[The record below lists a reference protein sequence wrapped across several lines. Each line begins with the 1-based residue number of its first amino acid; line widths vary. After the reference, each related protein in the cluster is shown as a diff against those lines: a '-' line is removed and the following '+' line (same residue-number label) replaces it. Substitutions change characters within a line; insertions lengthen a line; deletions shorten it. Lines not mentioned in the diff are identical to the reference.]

1 MSKALAASSLQNIF
15 FPAYKGHTFHRINLE
30 YVVPLQALGRQRV
43 YGLLDA
49 GFRSNLRKLA
59 GAEDA
64 LQSLRPQLE
73 TQVSLVSMQGLRLL
87 SGREDLRKQLLTTSQ
102 GSFSLYRAGVEVDF
116 ASQKLSES
124 LLTQGDSAQQRVL
137 LAEHMLKDAL
147 RVNERNYR
155 AHFELGWIYL
165 FLFGRLHDAISR
177 LGQAAVYAQPHDPAF
192 ALFAQ
197 RHLADAC
204 YGAGDYGAA
213 IDISLGVVNQSK
225 QDDLESLYECSR
237 YMSATGAN
245 REAAQRLSYVVAR
258 SPVYYLQA
266 QVEPDFA
273 SNAEVS
279 GMLRDMRAVRVKR
292 IQSYVHTHWKQNPM
306 ACLPLPDRID
316 SGDLFKQVVHQH
328 VRVLSHLPYV
338 TLSNRERQIGDL
350 ILNASQQR
358 IMREVKQRSRHYE
371 RVAEQK
377 RSRWGWVNQV
387 GGALIHT
394 SAVLLLAILMFYLFR
409 IALGALGMGG
419 VLGSDAVISRILGGM
434 LLLGAVGITLFQFVP
449 FGVKKLLR
457 KQLELDNTLNLLRSP

>member
-1 MSKALAASSLQNIF
+1 MSKALAASQLQNIF
-15 FPAYKGHTFHRINLE
+15 FPAYKRHTFHRINLE
-30 YVVPLQALGRQRV
+30 YLVPLQALGRQHV
-43 YGLLDA
+43 YSLLDA
-49 GFRSNLRKLA
+49 GFRSNLSKVR

-64 LQSLRPQLE
+64 LYSLRPQLE
-73 TQVSLVSMQGLRLL
+73 TQAMHISMQGLRLS
-87 SGREDLRKQLLTTSQ
+87 SGREDLRKQLLASSQ
-102 GSFSLYRAGVEVDF
+102 GSFSQYRAGIEVDF
-116 ASQKLSES
+116 ANQKLSES
-124 LLTQGDSAQQRVL
+124 LLVQGNGALQRVL

-147 RVNERNYR
+147 SVNGRNYR

-165 FLFGRLHDAISR
+165 FLFGKLPEAISHF
-177 LGQAAVYAQPHDPAF
+177 GQAAVYAQAHDPAF

-204 YGAGDYGAA
+204 YGAGDYSAA
-213 IDISLGVVNQSK
+213 IEISLGVVNQSR

-237 YMSATGAN
+237 YLSAEGES
-245 REAAQRLSYVVAR
+245 REAAKRLSAVVAR

-273 SNAEVS
+273 GNGEIG
-279 GMLRDMRAVRVKR
+279 GMLRDLRAVKVKR
-292 IQSYVHTHWKQNPM
+292 IQHYVQTHWKQNPM
-306 ACLPLPDRID
+306 ACFPLPDRID

-338 TLSNRERQIGDL
+338 TLDQREKQIGDL

-371 RVAEQK
+371 RVAEQQ

-387 GGALIHT
+387 GGVLIHT
-394 SAVLLLAILMFYLFR
+394 SAVLLLASLMFYLLRLTSGMFG
-409 IALGALGMGG
+409 LGAL
-419 VLGSDAVISRILGGM
+419 LGSDAVINRILGSM
-434 LLLGAVGITLFQFVP
+434 LLLGAAGITLFQFVP

-457 KQLELDNTLNLLRSP
+457 KQVELDNTLNLLQSS